1 MDRTAVRD
9 ISFDEDITS
18 VKKIMN
24 ITQIAVNNDLKM

>member
-18 VKKIMN
+18 VKKIMS
-24 ITQIAVNNDLKM
+24 ITQIAINQDLII